1 MIENESKNENNNEV
15 IIENSIDIKDHQTD
29 NKGNDINDL
38 KFSENDSNNKNINKK
53 PLIEI
58 TDDLKKKDNLSNSN
72 NQYNI
77 SGNITYEQNSEIF
90 LKKEINL
97 RSSHFPFCIVW
108 TPIPLITY
116 LFPSIGHTGIGTSSG
131 IIHDFAGSFFVS
143 VDDFAFGKPT
153 KYVQL
158 KLTEQEKY
166 NWDRAIEKGDNK
178 YNMEEHNIFINNC
191 HSHVAYVLNQLNYR
205 GKNNY
210 NMINIWWMLITK
222 GKYVSFCGIF
232 KTYIGFL
239 FIILVVLIIFL
250 IKK

>member
-1 MIENESKNENNNEV
+1 MSEKNQEV
-15 IIENSIDIKDHQTD
+15 IIDNSME
-29 NKGNDINDL
+29 IN
-38 KFSENDSNNKNINKK
+38 EEPINKK
-53 PLIEI
+53 GIELNELKGSSFHNNSLNNNMDNKKNIKLPLILTKE
-58 TDDLKKKDNLSNSN
+58 DSKKNESNSN
-72 NQYNI
+72 SNQFSIVN
-77 SGNITYEQNSEIF
+77 NTNDQNSELTIR
-90 LKKEINL
+90 KEINL
-97 RSSHFPFCIVW
+97 KSSNFPYCIVW

-143 VDDFAFGKPT
+143 IDDFAFGKPT
-153 KYVQL
+153 KYVKL
-158 KLTEQEKY
+158 KLTEQERY

-210 NMINIWWMLITK
+210 NMVSIWWMLISR
-222 GKYVSFCGIF
+222 GKYVSFCGFF
-232 KTYIGFL
+232 KTYFGFL
-239 FIILVVLIIFL
+239 VIILVITFIAL